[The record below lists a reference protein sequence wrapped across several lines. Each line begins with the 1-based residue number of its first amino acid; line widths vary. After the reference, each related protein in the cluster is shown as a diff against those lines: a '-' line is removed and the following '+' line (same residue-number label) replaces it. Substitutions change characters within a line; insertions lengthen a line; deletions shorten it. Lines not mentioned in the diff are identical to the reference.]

1 LWGKTNH
8 RPSKRGRSFPRV
20 YDSWRFKTLIDDRFD
35 FRDDFLRF
43 TFLQMEELSGKGR
56 FESGEKIDALQPLLL
71 G

>member
-1 LWGKTNH
+1 LA
-8 RPSKRGRSFPRV
+8 V
-20 YDSWRFKTLIDDRFD
+20 KTLIDDRFD